1 MTGPPPPGSPRPG
14 PAGEPVVAPTGRSGS
29 HPVAGGGGEPGRPG
43 DPPRVALVGANGH
56 GRWHRRVLAPL
67 HAAGRLRLA
76 ALVDLRP
83 VEDDPAAPVPAETT
97 VHTDHREMLAAVR
110 PDVVVVCT
118 PPHTHLP
125 VALDALAAGADLLLE
140 KPPVL
145 STAEHDELAGA
156 LAATG
161 RACQVGFQALGSA
174 ALTELTAAVTAGR
187 LGPVTDIATVAAWR
201 RTDAYYARAPWA
213 GRRTLHGR
221 PVLDGALANPLA
233 HAVMQCLA
241 VAEAVAGTPVRPASI
256 EVERYRVR
264 PIEVEDTAV
273 LRIRPRTGPP
283 VLAAVTLAGE
293 DFVAGEVLV
302 TGDAGRAVLEYPT
315 DRLLLPGDTG
325 PREVPGR
332 RGLLENLLEH
342 RADPAVPLIAPLA
355 RTAAFTAVLDALR
368 SAPEPRLLDGDLV
381 EPLGA
386 GPERVLCVRGVN
398 EVLRRAAERGRLP
411 SELGVP
417 WAVPPYRTAPSE

>member
-1 MTGPPPPGSPRPG
+1 M
-14 PAGEPVVAPTGRSGS
+14 
-29 HPVAGGGGEPGRPG
+29 
-43 DPPRVALVGANGH
+43 ALVGANGH
-56 GRWHRRVLAPL
+56 GRWHRRALAPL
-67 HAAGRLRLA
+67 HAAGRVRLA

-83 VEDDPAAPVPAETT
+83 VEDEPAAPVPPETT

-110 PDVVVVCT
+110 PDVVIVCT

-145 STAEHDELAGA
+145 STAEHDELAAA
-156 LAATG
+156 LAAAG

-187 LGPVTDIATVAAWR
+187 LGTVTGIATVAAWR

-241 VAEAVAGTPVRPASI
+241 IAEAVAGEPVRPAGI
-256 EVERYRVR
+256 EMERYRVR
-264 PIEVEDTAV
+264 PIEVDDTAV
-273 LRIRPRTGPP
+273 LRLRPRVGPP

-293 DFVAGEVLV
+293 DFIAGEVVV

-315 DRLLLPGDTG
+315 DRLLLPGDAG

-332 RGLLENLLEH
+332 RSLLENLLDH
-342 RADPAVPLIAPLA
+342 RADPAGVPLIVPLA

-368 SAPEPRLLDGDLV
+368 SAPAPRLLDADLV
-381 EPLGA
+381 EQDGT
-386 GPERVLCVRGVN
+386 GPERVLRLRGVN
-398 EVLRRAAERGRLP
+398 DVLRRAAERGALP

-417 WAVPPYRTAPSE
+417 WAVPPYRIGPTE